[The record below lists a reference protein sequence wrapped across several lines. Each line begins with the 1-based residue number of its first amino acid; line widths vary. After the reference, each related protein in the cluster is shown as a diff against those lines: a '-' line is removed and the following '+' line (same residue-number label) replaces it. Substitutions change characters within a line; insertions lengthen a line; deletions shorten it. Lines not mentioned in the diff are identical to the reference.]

1 MLPIAAVV
9 DEKIFC
15 VHAGLSPD
23 LQSMKQI
30 QDIMRP
36 TDVPDAGAPR
46 ALFVIVRAR
55 SVSRPSPPWQACCA
69 T

>member
-1 MLPIAAVV
+1 MFNVFPIAAVV

-36 TDVPDAGAPR
+36 TDVPDAGGPR
-46 ALFVIVRAR
+46 P
-55 SVSRPSPPWQACCA
+55 RPSGPRCGAHARIAPSP
-69 T
+69 